1 MIQVLQIN
9 KSYGRQQVLKNVCV
23 SFSQGL
29 IHGIVGRNGSGK
41 TQLFKVICGY
51 VLPDSGEVQVAGQR
65 IGKDRRF
72 PEKMGLLIES
82 PGFLPGYSSLFNLQ
96 MLAAMNTRL
105 NKQNLLSLLHQ
116 AGLLDAAHKKVGKYS
131 LGMRQRLGLAQALM
145 GKPRLLI
152 LDEPFNGLDKRGVE
166 EVRSLL
172 LGLKQEGVT
181 ILLARH
187 NPDDIRLLCDTVH
200 EMDAGVLSTVP
211 RPTPDRNGASSSCLR

>member
-1 MIQVLQIN
+1 
-9 KSYGRQQVLKNVCV
+9 
-23 SFSQGL
+23 
-29 IHGIVGRNGSGK
+29 
-41 TQLFKVICGY
+41 
-51 VLPDSGEVQVAGQR
+51 
-65 IGKDRRF
+65 
-72 PEKMGLLIES
+72 
-82 PGFLPGYSSLFNLQ
+82 
-96 MLAAMNTRL
+96 
-105 NKQNLLSLLHQ
+105 
-116 AGLLDAAHKKVGKYS
+116 
-131 LGMRQRLGLAQALM
+131 MRQRLGLAQALM